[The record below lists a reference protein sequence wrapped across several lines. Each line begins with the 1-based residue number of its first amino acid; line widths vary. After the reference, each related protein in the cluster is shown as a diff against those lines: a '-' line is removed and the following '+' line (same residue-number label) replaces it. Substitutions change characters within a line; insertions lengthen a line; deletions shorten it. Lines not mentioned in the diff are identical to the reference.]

1 MRLISKLRALSTRAL
16 IDLLGLQEYMR
27 RVDAEEEDT
36 PMHTRRLLASGL
48 LLIAFLTS
56 PSAAFSQTRNVKRIH
71 VGVPAVSMGNM
82 IIFFT
87 KEAKLFEKHGLDAEV
102 VVVNGSGIASRAL
115 VGGSVAISPIA
126 TPTVMNAVL
135 AGSDMV
141 ILAHTMPGVV
151 QALMVRPDI
160 KRAEDLKG
168 KTVGVTTFGSLTDFL
183 VRHLAKIKGLNPDR
197 DFALL
202 QIGGDAER
210 LISLRQG
217 KIHAA
222 TLSHP
227 AFVLAQRAGFSLLW
241 DFFKEVDYP
250 WSEIATTRTHIQR
263 DRDLVMRYMRA
274 HLEGIAR
281 FKREPEFAKKIIKK
295 VLRLDDDTLANES
308 WELFAKYRLAAPYP
322 NLKGM
327 KTSYEYVAL
336 TRPDVYK
343 HKPEEF
349 ADSSFVEELD
359 KSGFIKSLYPK

>member
-1 MRLISKLRALSTRAL
+1 M
-16 IDLLGLQEYMR
+16 IDLHRREDYIHNWMILHREDITMGLR
-27 RVDAEEEDT
+27 R
-36 PMHTRRLLASGL
+36 PLFPCLLLLAFFVS
-48 LLIAFLTS
+48 F
-56 PSAAFSQTRNVKRIH
+56 SAGFAQTKSLKRIN
-71 VGVPAVSMGNM
+71 VGVPAISMGNM

-151 QALMVRPDI
+151 QALMVRPEI
-160 KRAEDLKG
+160 KRTEDLKG
-168 KTVGVTTFGSLTDFL
+168 KIVGVTTFGSLTDFL
-183 VRHLAKIKGLNPDR
+183 VRYLAKRKGLNPDK

-217 KIHAA
+217 KIHGAA
-222 TLSHP
+222 LSHP
-227 AFVLAQRAGFSLLW
+227 AFVLAQRAGFSLFW

-250 WSEIATTRTHIQR
+250 WSEIATTRTQIQQ
-263 DRDLVMRYMRA
+263 DRDLVLRYMRA

-281 FKREPEFAKKIIKK
+281 FKQEPELAKKVIKK
-295 VLRLDDDTLANES
+295 VLRLDDDSLANES
-308 WELFAKYRLAAPYP
+308 WEMFAKYRLAAPYP

-327 KTSYEYVAL
+327 KASYEYVAA

-349 ADSSFVEELD
+349 VDSSFVEELD
-359 KSGFIKSLYPK
+359 KGGFIKKLYEK